1 MQLSPPTKMVF
12 DLPVKSIVGMLTTY
26 LHASSAFLSTLN
38 PYAERGSSSFDWSS
52 ITPSP
57 KLAYHEC
64 YQRLECARLEVPL
77 DWSNLSNPNKV
88 AIGIARLPAQVDAND
103 STFGGTIILNPG
115 GPGGSGITL
124 IHDVGA
130 WLQEIVDD
138 EKHYEL
144 LSFDPRGVH
153 HSTPTTACFGDSLSR
168 QVFKVKNSALDTLD
182 SPEALNLKW
191 AIIDGFGSLCAG
203 EDVAGFAD
211 GSNIRSYVST
221 PLVARDMIAI
231 VDKVDELR
239 RGSSPPLG
247 RLTDRKEAATDAT
260 NQHIIPGNDPDG
272 RPKPLINYWGFS
284 YGTILGN
291 ILVSLFPERIGRAI
305 LDGVA
310 DAVDY
315 SASPG
320 WLSNLHN
327 SDEVLH
333 ALYKYCFEGGS
344 ACPLFE
350 KTDAGPDS
358 IEIRVTGFLEDLAQN
373 PIPTVHNG
381 TTELITYAEVKKVIF
396 RSTYSS
402 TQYYPAVAQLLS
414 DLMSGNATLMIPRLQ
429 HVELPEN
436 PDSPNKDTAIKKPNI
451 REEAV
456 PLPEVD
462 YDHGGEATAA
472 ILCGD
477 TDPMT
482 SFTKPQF
489 SSYIADLK
497 SQSAMFGSLWAEVKL
512 TCTHW
517 PASLRPSESNRFC
530 GPFKSSAADY
540 DSRGAPVLF
549 IGNTL
554 DNVTPLRNAYK
565 MSEGHEGSMVLT
577 QDSVGH
583 CSVFSSPSECTRK
596 VIRRYFDT
604 GELPER
610 GTICKADRV
619 PWDGKSNMTKTA
631 S

>member
-1 MQLSPPTKMVF
+1 MAF
-12 DLPVKSIVGMLTTY
+12 DLPVKSIVEILTTY
-26 LHASSAFLSTLN
+26 LHASSAFLLSLN
-38 PYAERGSSSFDWSS
+38 PYAERGSSSFDWNS

-57 KLAYHEC
+57 KLVYHDC
-64 YQRLECARLEVPL
+64 YQRFQCARLEVPL

-88 AIGIARLPAQVDAND
+88 AIALARLPAQVDAND
-103 STFGGTIILNPG
+103 ATFGGTIILNPG

-124 IHDVGA
+124 IHDVGT

-153 HSTPTTACFGDSLSR
+153 HSTPNTACFGDSLSR

-182 SPEALNLKW
+182 SLEALNIKW
-191 AIIDGFGSLCAG
+191 ATMDGFGSLCAG

-221 PLVARDMIAI
+221 SLVARDMIAI
-231 VDKVDELR
+231 VDNVDELR
-239 RGSSPPLG
+239 RASSPPHG
-247 RLTDRKEAATDAT
+247 RLTHGQQVGTDGT
-260 NQHIIPGNDPDG
+260 NQYIIHGNDPNG
-272 RPKPLINYWGFS
+272 HPKPLINYWGFS

-291 ILVSLFPERIGRAI
+291 TLVSLFPERIGRAI

-315 SASPG
+315 FASPG
-320 WLSNLHN
+320 WLSNLQN
-327 SDEVLH
+327 SDEALQS
-333 ALYKYCFEGGS
+333 LYKYCFEGGL

-350 KTDAGPDS
+350 KTDAGPAS
-358 IEIRVTGFLEDLAQN
+358 IESRVTRFLEDLAQN
-373 PIPTVHNG
+373 PMPAVHKG
-381 TTELITYAEVKKVIF
+381 TAELITYSDVRKVIF
-396 RSTYSS
+396 RSTYGS
-402 TQYYPAVAQLLS
+402 TQYYPTLAQLLS

-436 PDSPNKDTAIKKPNI
+436 PDMPNPDTTIKEPNI
-451 REEAV
+451 RDEAV
-456 PLPEVD
+456 PFPEAD
-462 YDHGGEATAA
+462 YDHGDEATAA

-489 SSYIADLK
+489 ASYIADLK
-497 SQSAMFGSLWAEVKL
+497 SQSEMFGSLWAEVKL

-517 PASLRPSESNRFC
+517 PASLRPSEANRFT

-549 IGNTL
+549 IGNTF
-554 DNVTPLRNAYK
+554 DNVTPLRNAHK
-565 MSEGHEGSMVLT
+565 MSEGHEGSIVLT
-577 QDSVGH
+577 QDSAGH

-610 GTICKADRV
+610 GTVCKADRV
-619 PWDGKSNMTKTA
+619 PWNGKSNKTKTVP
-631 S
+631 